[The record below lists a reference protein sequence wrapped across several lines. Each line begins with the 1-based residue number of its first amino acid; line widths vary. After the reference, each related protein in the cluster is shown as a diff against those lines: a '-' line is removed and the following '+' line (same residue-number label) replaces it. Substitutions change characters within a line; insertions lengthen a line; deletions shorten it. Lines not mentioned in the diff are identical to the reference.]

1 LPGFFLFLRFVSKE
15 NPMQDSKVKPYKNKD
30 MSKKKEVALMF
41 DKIAHRY
48 DFLNHFLSL
57 NIDKIW
63 RRKAVKSL
71 SDIQPKAILDVAC
84 GTGDLAISMHEKY
97 QPEILVGIDISEQM
111 LEYGKRKLR
120 KKGLD
125 SKIQLEIGDS
135 ENINYPDK
143 RFDAVT
149 AAFGV
154 RNFENLQAGINEM
167 HRVLKA
173 GGKIVILEF
182 SQPQKFP
189 VKQLYRFY
197 FLRILPFIGKLFSKD
212 DSAYTYL
219 PESVGAF
226 PYGEDFLEVLNKA
239 GFKNTD
245 AHTLTFGIAA
255 IYTGEK

>member
-1 LPGFFLFLRFVSKE
+1 MDE
-15 NPMQDSKVKPYKNKD
+15 NKIRPYKSTN

-71 SDIQPKAILDVAC
+71 SNTQPDAILDVAC
-84 GTGDLAISMHEKY
+84 GTGDLAISLYKKY
-97 QPEILVGIDISEQM
+97 QPHTLTGIDISEQM
-111 LEYGKRKLR
+111 LAYGRKKLA

-125 SKIQLEIGDS
+125 SVIRLETGDS

-143 RFDAVT
+143 SFDAVT

-154 RNFENLQAGINEM
+154 RNFENLQTGINEM
-167 HRVLKA
+167 YRVLNKD
-173 GGKIVILEF
+173 GKIVILEF

-189 VKQLYRFY
+189 IKQLYRFY
-197 FLRILPFIGKLFSKD
+197 FLRILPFVGKVFSKD
-212 DSAYTYL
+212 NSAYTYL

-226 PYGEDFLEVLNKA
+226 PYGEKFLEVLNKA
-239 GFKNTD
+239 GFKKTN
-245 AHTLTFGIAA
+245 AQTLSFGIAS
-255 IYTGEK
+255 IYTGVK